1 MLTTFVYTYR
11 MSETSLQDAIR
22 EVDLV
27 RVRADLDLSRERM
40 ARLFDVSA
48 KTIERWEAKRALPR
62 NHAGRKLLSELREMV
77 DLGRVVYGKEG
88 FHRFLAL
95 PIPSAGQATPL
106 QLIERGDIASVLAL
120 LATDYEGL
128 GP

>member
-1 MLTTFVYTYR
+1 MDTTSFRNAVR
-11 MSETSLQDAIR
+11 DI
-22 EVDLV
+22 DLV
-27 RVRADLDLSRERM
+27 HVRSELDLSRERM

-62 NHAGRKLLSELREMV
+62 NHTGRKLLSELREMV
-77 DLGRVVYGKEG
+77 DLGKMVYGTDG

-95 PIPSAGQATPL
+95 PVPSAGQATPL
-106 QLIERGDIASVLAL
+106 QLIERGEIEMVLAL

-128 GP
+128 GS